1 MQSIGVLNP
10 IFPAFRSEEQM
21 LRTCSSLATFGN
33 KKIHLSS
40 EGQGPLIIVS
50 QSLPDKVP
58 AVWATNQ
65 AIERWTA
72 SYLSSGV

>member
-33 KKIHLSS
+33 KY
-40 EGQGPLIIVS
+40 
-50 QSLPDKVP
+50 
-58 AVWATNQ
+58 A
-65 AIERWTA
+65 
-72 SYLSSGV
+72 